1 MNRRKVSYA
10 TIKDVAELAET
21 SVATVSY
28 ILSGKS
34 EKSFRQDTVDRVM
47 AAVEELNYSKNAIA
61 SGLRGNKRGMIY
73 IIIPQF
79 SNIYYTRV
87 CEAIENVRVENGLVP
102 VICDTREDPEREK
115 RLLEL
120 AISQRCDGIVLG
132 PTIRGWENTAAVRSL
147 NIPLVVVGR
156 ELGSPNDQK
165 SYYYVGDDSYQAG
178 YLAGSVLAKGGHES
192 IGVIDW
198 GSQIGSAIDRSNGFT
213 AAIKKHCPGV
223 KLMHASSMIV
233 DVDTGYQ
240 LTKRIFGDKMP
251 NALFYSYHVLAQGG
265 ITYLHER
272 GLRIPEDVTISM
284 VGTPSWAK
292 LLESPCTMV
301 NQNEDWVGST
311 AAKIML
317 RLIDGDTSSL
327 LMSEYRHVCRCQ
339 LVEHSGF
346 RKAAS
351 N

>member
-1 MNRRKVSYA
+1 MNGRKVSYA

-61 SGLRGNKRGMIY
+61 SGLRGKKRGMIY

-87 CEAIENVRVENGLVP
+87 CEAIENVLFENGLVP

-192 IGVIDW
+192 R
-198 GSQIGSAIDRSNGFT
+198 SAR
-213 AAIKKHCPGV
+213 
-223 KLMHASSMIV
+223 
-233 DVDTGYQ
+233 Q
-240 LTKRIFGDKMP
+240 LTE
-251 NALFYSYHVLAQGG
+251 A
-265 ITYLHER
+265 
-272 GLRIPEDVTISM
+272 
-284 VGTPSWAK
+284 
-292 LLESPCTMV
+292 
-301 NQNEDWVGST
+301 T
-311 AAKIML
+311 AS
-317 RLIDGDTSSL
+317 R
-327 LMSEYRHVCRCQ
+327 RR
-339 LVEHSGF
+339 
-346 RKAAS
+346 
-351 N
+351 

>member
-1 MNRRKVSYA
+1 MNGRKVSYA

-87 CEAIENVRVENGLVP
+87 CEAIENVLFENGLVP
-102 VICDTREDPEREK
+102 AICDTREDPEREK

-178 YLAGSVLAKGGHES
+178 YLAGSVLAKGGQLTVQGAFPH
-192 IGVIDW
+192 G
-198 GSQIGSAIDRSNGFT
+198 
-213 AAIKKHCPGV
+213 CPPGV
-223 KLMHASSMIV
+223 ALLLQRMVYLLHRELLVRIV
-233 DVDTGYQ
+233 QQEGQ
-240 LTKRIFGDKMP
+240 QPLP
-251 NALFYSYHVLAQGG
+251 S
-265 ITYLHER
+265 
-272 GLRIPEDVTISM
+272 LRF
-284 VGTPSWAK
+284 
-292 LLESPCTMV
+292 
-301 NQNEDWVGST
+301 VGSH
-311 AAKIML
+311 
-317 RLIDGDTSSL
+317 SL
-327 LMSEYRHVCRCQ
+327 PSPFFRSGTQYTTYSVFCQ
-339 LVEHSGF
+339 
-346 RKAAS
+346 
-351 N
+351 